1 MPCWLSFRSLIC
13 ALDLT
18 ILRCTAGN
26 ILSGFDHSSM
36 HCYSRG
42 SVNSWLCSMGLNS
55 TILRCSGIWPFFDW
69 PFHGTLHWLPC
80 MDSCAVCSM
89 GFDHSSMYCLGFDHS
104 DWPSHGTGLAKQFF
118 HAFEWIPE
126 IRSFFDALFSGHSAI
141 LRYAFEWIPDTQSG
155 RWNSSMHHLS
165 GNSAIHSMRSKYPSG
180 SMSAEIQVDL
190 FLPVDL
196 CIDPS
201 GSMST

>member
-1 MPCWLSFRSLIC
+1 M
-13 ALDLT
+13 ALFN
-18 ILRCTAGN
+18 GFE
-26 ILSGFDHSSM
+26 FDHSSM
-36 HCYSRG
+36 QRD
-42 SVNSWLCSMGLNS
+42 LA
-55 TILRCSGIWPFFDW
+55 ILRLAISWHSSLVSSMRHLAIIRSFQR
-69 PFHGTLHWLPC
+69 

-89 GFDHSSMYCLGFDHS
+89 GFDHSSMYSLGFDHS

-118 HAFEWIPE
+118 DAFEWIPG

-141 LRYAFEWIPDTQSG
+141 LRYAFEWIPDAQSG

-190 FLPVDL
+190 CLPVDL